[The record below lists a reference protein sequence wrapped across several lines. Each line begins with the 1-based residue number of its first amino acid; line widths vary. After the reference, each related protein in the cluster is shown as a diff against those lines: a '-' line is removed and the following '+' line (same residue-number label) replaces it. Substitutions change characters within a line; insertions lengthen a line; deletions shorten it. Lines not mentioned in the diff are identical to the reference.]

1 MLRAQAGLEAL
12 HAPGLDPEKERDMSP
27 STQKRAPPSQNTLLL
42 QGSRRPDLGPLV
54 AIFVSSTSFSPL
66 NHLPGPQ
73 GAAELGGGGPAGGKA
88 PNLLNLTPLAS
99 H

>member
-1 MLRAQAGLEAL
+1 
-12 HAPGLDPEKERDMSP
+12 MSP
-27 STQKRAPPSQNTLLL
+27 STQERAPPGQNTLLH

-54 AIFVSSTSFSPL
+54 AVFFVSSTSFSPL

-88 PNLLNLTPLAS
+88 PKSSEPDSPCLSFKPGKAPGLAAPGWG
-99 H
+99 HLRN